1 MKALKMSVIH
11 VVAFIVSWTPYTVM
25 GTWLVQHHHS
35 KHDSLS
41 LFQSSSSMFL
51 HLHSFLWVGGVN
63 PCEKKYVADLDMISH
78 IDPVRKNP

>member
-35 KHDSLS
+35 KHERL
-41 LFQSSSSMFL
+41 LFFSHRLLCFYT
-51 HLHSFLWVGGVN
+51 LWCGVGVN
-63 PCEKKYVADLDMISH
+63 PCDIADLDMISH
-78 IDPVRKNP
+78 IGD